1 MLTPLPILG
10 IYWGQ
15 GSVEIPGRKEGVMVE
30 RRGGRVSSGG
40 GEEDEE

>member
-30 RRGGRVSSGG
+30 RGGRVASGG